1 MDAVL
6 SAIIS
11 DLLSRA
17 LSMVIQ
23 RYKRSRAEK
32 AAEHKLQRLHRVL
45 LRIDATVE
53 AADQRHITNQAML
66 RQLEMLRR
74 AMYAGHYMLD
84 TLKYRSGHG
93 DGDEQVSAGLPV
105 ALPRFISGKRLP
117 VSMNSNR
124 NLQNIMLDTES
135 LNKLEKTID
144 DLEALMADTLEF
156 TVFLDGYPRICRQ
169 PYSTYLI
176 LGNVMFGRQMEMEM
190 VINFLLRPESLAG
203 NGNPGVLPIVGVARI
218 GKSTLVEHICR
229 DERVRGHFSSIVVF
243 TGEDLDAVDIA
254 AFRGSAVIKHQDVTA
269 ASPSHGGRSLAV
281 IELAG
286 DIDEEAWRRMYYSA
300 ASSMGH
306 GSKIVITSRSE
317 KIAALGT
324 TKALILKALPQEA
337 YWYFFKALAFWST
350 NADDRP
356 KLASLGMEISE
367 FLEGSFLAGNVVGSL
382 MRANQ
387 NTEFWLRVLKRL
399 RNCTRKHILRFG
411 EHPTRLL
418 QQGRPVY
425 PWRMHRAQDT
435 VTIICNI
442 YQKPYHQEDVP
453 EVTFGDILSGRSTHQ
468 GKFSALAWRST
479 IPPYYTYLAN
489 CASQTPVC
497 STVNKKRPRQARV

>member
-23 RYKRSRAEK
+23 RYKRTRAEK
-32 AAEHKLQRLHRVL
+32 AAEHKLQQLHRVL

-74 AMYAGHYMLD
+74 AMYGGHYMLD

-93 DGDEQVSAGLPV
+93 DDDEQMSADLPV
-105 ALPRFISGKRLP
+105 ALPRFISAKRLP
-117 VSMNSNR
+117 VSMNSNQ
-124 NLQNIMLDTES
+124 NLQNTMLDTES

-144 DLEALMADTLEF
+144 DLEALMADTMEF

-286 DIDEEAWRRMYYSA
+286 DMDEEAWRRLYYSA

-337 YWYFFKALAFWST
+337 YWYFFKALAFGST

-425 PWRMHRAQDT
+425 PWRMARAQDT

-489 CASQTPVC
+489 CASQIPVC